1 MTLNKKWN
9 LIRVKR
15 RLENVKI
22 WCKTESMRGTAC
34 VNVRKGST
42 LEMLNVNVTGDHRD
56 RCFMVNGGDLHIAD
70 SEVSQCSAPTGYTTK
85 VSRIVSMVG
94 ITGVRKVQF

>member
-1 MTLNKKWN
+1 MLDINV
-9 LIRVKR
+9 IR
-15 RLENVKI
+15 
-22 WCKTESMRGTAC
+22 
-34 VNVRKGST
+34 
-42 LEMLNVNVTGDHRD
+42 DYRD
-56 RCFMVNGGDLHIAD
+56 QCSMVNGGDLHIAD